1 MQERKRDLY
10 EPYLDEIKQ
19 MLEDGCVI
27 THIHKE
33 IAKKSGI
40 DANVKTMKRFMRE
53 KGLIQE
59 SECEKTEINKLIKD
73 KFKGISDYMDF
84 YERWVRTSCRLNRK
98 PENPNRILMEVFY
111 DIIWTMA
118 KTADRTIPDPLEWLD
133 GFEVFPLNEIM
144 GEVKD
149 LLTDTMPTSKKK

>member
-10 EPYLDEIKQ
+10 EPYLDEIRQ

-73 KFKGISDYMDF
+73 KFKGISEYMDF
-84 YERWVRTSCRLNRK
+84 YGRWVRTSVLYR
-98 PENPNRILMEVFY
+98 
-111 DIIWTMA
+111 
-118 KTADRTIPDPLEWLD
+118 
-133 GFEVFPLNEIM
+133 
-144 GEVKD
+144 
-149 LLTDTMPTSKKK
+149 

>member
-1 MQERKRDLY
+1 MQEKKRDLY
-10 EPYLDEIKQ
+10 EPYLDEIRQ

-27 THIHKE
+27 THIHRE

-73 KFKGISDYMDF
+73 KFKGIGEYMDF
-84 YERWVRTSCRLNRK
+84 YERWVRTSCRLNRSLS
-98 PENPNRILMEVFY
+98 NPNMLLMRRY
-111 DIIWTMA
+111 
-118 KTADRTIPDPLEWLD
+118 LQ
-133 GFEVFPLNEIM
+133 
-144 GEVKD
+144 
-149 LLTDTMPTSKKK
+149 

>member
-1 MQERKRDLY
+1 MQERKRGLY
-10 EPYLDEIKQ
+10 EPYLDEIKR
-19 MLEDGCVI
+19 MLKDGCTI

-73 KFKGISDYMDF
+73 KFKGIGEYMDF
-84 YERWVRTSCRLNRK
+84 YERWVKQSCSLNRTIQ
-98 PENPNRILMEVFY
+98 NPNRILMRRY
-111 DIIWTMA
+111 
-118 KTADRTIPDPLEWLD
+118 LQ
-133 GFEVFPLNEIM
+133 
-144 GEVKD
+144 
-149 LLTDTMPTSKKK
+149 

>member
-19 MLEDGCVI
+19 MLKEGCII
-27 THIHKE
+27 THIYKE
-33 IAKKSGI
+33 ISKKSGI
-40 DANVKTMKRFMRE
+40 DADIRTMKRFMKE

-84 YERWVRTSCRLNRK
+84 YERWVRTSCQLNRAVS
-98 PENPNRILMEVFY
+98 NPNRILMRRY
-111 DIIWTMA
+111 
-118 KTADRTIPDPLEWLD
+118 LQ
-133 GFEVFPLNEIM
+133 
-144 GEVKD
+144 
-149 LLTDTMPTSKKK
+149 